1 MTAGIATMS
10 VLRKY
15 FGMPAWFQAEMKL
28 SKFRLRAIDT

>member
-1 MTAGIATMS
+1 MTAGTAMMS

-15 FGMPAWFQAEMKL
+15 FGIPDWSQAEMKL